1 MSICL
6 ADIQT
11 VDRPKQG
18 IIKPGVSAELKLGA
32 FQTNLT
38 IPTQPEHRHAFVAK
52 QIISRV
58 YGDIA
63 ADFEAFLKAL
73 PAEPAE
79 AERLREEI
87 RTKLRGEGH
96 GQRAHSAPAPGF

>member
-6 ADIQT
+6 SDIRT
-11 VDRPKQG
+11 TDRPKLG
-18 IIKPGVSAELKLGA
+18 IIKPGVEAELKLGA

-38 IPTQPEHRHAFVAK
+38 IPTEPEPRHTFVAR
-52 QIISRV
+52 QIIDRV

-63 ADFEAFLKAL
+63 ADLEAFLKAL
-73 PAEPAE
+73 PDDPAT
-79 AERLREEI
+79 AKRLREEI

-96 GQRAHSAPAPGF
+96 GQRTHSAPAPGY